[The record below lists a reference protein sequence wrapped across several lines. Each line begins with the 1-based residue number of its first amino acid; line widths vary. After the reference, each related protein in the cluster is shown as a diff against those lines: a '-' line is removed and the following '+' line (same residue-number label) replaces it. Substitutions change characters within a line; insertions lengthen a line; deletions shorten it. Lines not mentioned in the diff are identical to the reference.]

1 MRSCEPVAIE
11 GDVVVLGFAHDFHRS
26 RVESE
31 QNKLDVE
38 ETLAEL
44 IGQRYR
50 VRCVLAKG
58 DSAPDSSQPA
68 PEEKVASTKQVPV
81 SENQVVIDDPV
92 VRAAVEDLG
101 AVVRQ

>member
-26 RVESE
+26 RVENE
-31 QNKLDVE
+31 QNRQDVE
-38 ETLAEL
+38 EALAEL

-50 VRCVLAKG
+50 VRCVLAQG
-58 DSAPDSSQPA
+58 DSG
-68 PEEKVASTKQVPV
+68 PEVPRASTDDATKQ
-81 SENQVVIDDPV
+81 QAVIDDPL